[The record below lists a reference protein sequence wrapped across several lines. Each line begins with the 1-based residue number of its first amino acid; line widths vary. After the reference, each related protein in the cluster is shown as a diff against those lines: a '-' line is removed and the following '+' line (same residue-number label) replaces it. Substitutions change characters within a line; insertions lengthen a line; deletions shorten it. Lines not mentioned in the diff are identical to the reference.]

1 MSNVEVSRLTEAYPA
16 NRRMVET
23 NERGKSRERAAK
35 SQTGGERTME
45 WNWAGEP
52 GILS

>member
-1 MSNVEVSRLTEAYPA
+1 
-16 NRRMVET
+16 
-23 NERGKSRERAAK
+23 
-35 SQTGGERTME
+35 ME